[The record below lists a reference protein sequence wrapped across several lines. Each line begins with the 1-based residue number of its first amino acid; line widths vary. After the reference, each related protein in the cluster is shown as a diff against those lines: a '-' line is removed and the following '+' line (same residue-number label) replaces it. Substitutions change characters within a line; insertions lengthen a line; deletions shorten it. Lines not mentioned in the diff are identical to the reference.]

1 MNDNEDDDDDDD
13 RRKKEFESDYSEL
26 RVEIAQW
33 GTCRQTYFVWWLV
46 PLAPFLIH
54 LATLKVLGLNRM
66 SRGCSNQHCRLV

>member
-33 GTCRQTYFVWWLV
+33 GTCRQMYFVW
-46 PLAPFLIH
+46 
-54 LATLKVLGLNRM
+54 
-66 SRGCSNQHCRLV
+66 